1 MTSDGP
7 VTSWLEALEQGDSAA
22 AQRLWNF
29 YFTRLVSL
37 ASRRMPGGTKRV
49 IDGEDVALSAFES
62 FFEGV
67 RQQRFPSLV
76 DRDGLWRLLVTITA
90 RKAADATQQSQRQKR
105 GGGLV
110 RGDSAFQSESRSWD
124 QVIGREPSPE
134 FSCQVRDELNRL
146 MSLLDDPTLEAI
158 AIGKL
163 NGWTNEEIACEQG
176 VVPRTIERKLGLI
189 RRVWSAEAPR

>member
-7 VTSWLEALEQGDSAA
+7 VTSWLSALEQGDSAA
-22 AQRLWNF
+22 AQKLWNV
-29 YFTRLVSL
+29 YFARLVLL
-37 ASRRMPGGTKRV
+37 ASRRMPGSTKRV
-49 IDGEDVALSAFES
+49 VDGEDVALSAFES

-67 RQQRFPSLV
+67 RQQRFPSLA

-90 RKAADATQQSQRQKR
+90 RKAADATLQSRRQKR

-110 RGDSAFQSESRSWD
+110 RGDSAFPADSRSWD
-124 QVIGREPSPE
+124 DVIGREPSPE
-134 FSCQVRDELNRL
+134 FSCQIREELHRL
-146 MSLLDDPTLEAI
+146 MSLLDDPALETI

-163 NGWTNEEIACEQG
+163 NGWTNEEIAREQG

-189 RRVWSAEAPR
+189 RRIWSAEAPP